1 MSATNSVSQLF
12 GSFAHTKFPSFFQ
25 CFLNKMY
32 VKIFDIDM
40 ELFENENPCSYKT
53 LNQLFIRKK
62 KDIEFH
68 EEEDVLCSPCDG
80 LITEFGEIEEN
91 RAYQIKGKS
100 YSIKELIPNSTLEEG
115 FFINIYLSPKDYHRY
130 HTPIDMQVLSA
141 THIPGALYPV
151 NIPSLNKRDNLFIKN
166 ERVILKCKDKKDRI
180 FYFVAVGALNVGSM
194 VFNFDENIKTNISK
208 SKITTFEYQN
218 LDLKKG
224 SELGRFEM
232 GSTILLFF
240 GKEHFKYLNQ
250 KDDIEVGEILGEIY

>member
-1 MSATNSVSQLF
+1 MSATNSVSLMF
-12 GSFAHTKFPSFFQ
+12 GKFAHTKFPKPFQ

-32 VKIFDIDM
+32 VKIFKIDM
-40 ELFENENPCSYKT
+40 TLFEEENPCNFVT
-53 LNQLFIRKK
+53 LNELFIRKK

-68 EEEDVLCSPCDG
+68 DDDDVVCSPSDG
-80 LITEFGEIEEN
+80 LITEYGEIEQN
-91 RAYQIKGKS
+91 KAYQIKGKS
-100 YSIKELIPNSTLEEG
+100 YKIEELIPNSKLEEG
-115 FFINIYLSPKDYHRY
+115 FFVNIYLSPKDYHRY

-166 ERVILKCKDKKDRI
+166 ERVVLRCKDKKDRI

-194 VFNFDENIKTNISK
+194 VFNFDERIKTNTNEAK
-208 SKITTFEYQN
+208 LTTFEYEN
-218 LDLKKG
+218 LHLKKG

-250 KDDIEVGEILGEIY
+250 KEEIEVGDILGEIF

>member
-1 MSATNSVSQLF
+1 MSITNSVSRLF
-12 GSFAHTKFPSFFQ
+12 GTFAHTKFPSFFQ
-25 CFLNKMY
+25 CFINKMY
-32 VKIFDIDM
+32 VKIFEIDM
-40 ELFENENPCSYKT
+40 SLFKEENPCNYPT
-53 LNQLFIRKK
+53 LNEFFIREKK
-62 KDIEFH
+62 EIEFY
-68 EEEDVLCSPCDG
+68 EDEDVVCSPSDG
-80 LITEFGEIEEN
+80 LITEYGEIKRN

-100 YSIKELIPNSTLEEG
+100 YDITELIPDSSLDGG

-151 NIPSLNKRDNLFIKN
+151 NLPSLQKRDNLFLKN

-194 VFNFDENIKTNISK
+194 VFNFDDRIKTNVSN
-208 SKITTFEYQN
+208 SKITTFEYKN
-218 LDLKKG
+218 LNLKKG

-240 GKEHFKYLNQ
+240 GPEHFKYLNR
-250 KDDIEVGEILGEIY
+250 KDEIEVGEILGEIY

>member
-1 MSATNSVSQLF
+1 MSTNSVSNLF
-12 GSFAHTKFPSFFQ
+12 GKFAHTKFPSFFQ

-32 VKIFDIDM
+32 VRIFDIDM
-40 ELFENENPCSYKT
+40 ELFIEEDPCKYPT
-53 LNQLFIRKK
+53 LNDLFIRPK

-68 EEEDVLCSPCDG
+68 DEEDVVCAPCDG
-80 LITEFGEIEEN
+80 LITEYGDIIEN
-91 RAYQIKGKS
+91 KAYQIKGKS
-100 YSIKELIPNSTLEEG
+100 YSINELIPNSNLKEG
-115 FFINIYLSPKDYHRY
+115 FFVNIYLSPKDYHRY

-166 ERVILKCKDKKDRI
+166 ERVVLKCKDKKDTI

-194 VFNFDENIKTNISK
+194 VFNFDDRIKTNINNA
-208 SKITTFEYQN
+208 KITTYEYEN
-218 LDLKKG
+218 LHLKKG

-240 GKEHFKYLNQ
+240 EDEHFKYLNQ
-250 KDDIEVGEILGEIY
+250 KDEIEVGEILGEIY